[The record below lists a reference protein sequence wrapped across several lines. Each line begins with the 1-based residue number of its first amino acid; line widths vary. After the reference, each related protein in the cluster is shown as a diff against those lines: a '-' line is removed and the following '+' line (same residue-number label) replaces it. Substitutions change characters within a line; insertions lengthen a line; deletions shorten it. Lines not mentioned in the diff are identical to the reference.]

1 MEESEMSKFIIDI
14 IIIIKTADREGGGG
28 GDALVALPIEHCKT
42 MIMQHVDDASRY
54 KKLDLNIDIKIH
66 KKFQKSF
73 FTNTINAS
81 QNLKISE
88 SKMF

>member
-1 MEESEMSKFIIDI
+1 
-14 IIIIKTADREGGGG
+14 
-28 GDALVALPIEHCKT
+28 
-42 MIMQHVDDASRY
+42 MQHVDDASRY

-66 KKFQKSF
+66 KKLQKRF

>member
-1 MEESEMSKFIIDI
+1 MEESEMSKFIIDM
-14 IIIIKTADREGGGG
+14 IIIIKTADRVGG

-66 KKFQKSF
+66 KKLQKRF

>member
-1 MEESEMSKFIIDI
+1 MEESEMSKFIIDM
-14 IIIIKTADREGGGG
+14 IIIIKTADRGG
-28 GDALVALPIEHCKT
+28 ALVALPIEHCKT

-66 KKFQKSF
+66 KKLQKRF

>member
-1 MEESEMSKFIIDI
+1 MSKFIIDM
-14 IIIIKTADREGGGG
+14 IIIIKTADRVGGGG
-28 GDALVALPIEHCKT
+28 GALVALPIEHCKT

-73 FTNTINAS
+73 FSNTINAS

>member
-14 IIIIKTADREGGGG
+14 IIIIKTADRG

-54 KKLDLNIDIKIH
+54 KKLDLNIEIKIH
-66 KKFQKSF
+66 KKFQKRF

>member
-14 IIIIKTADREGGGG
+14 IIIIKTADRG

-73 FTNTINAS
+73 FSNTINAS

>member
-1 MEESEMSKFIIDI
+1 MEESELSKFIKDM
-14 IIIIKTADREGGGG
+14 IIIIKTADRVGGEG
-28 GDALVALPIEHCKT
+28 ALVALPIEHCKT

-73 FTNTINAS
+73 FSNTINAS